1 MLCSPGVITARKAQ
15 QKEVNADEAPSI
27 CGQKKGINNTSCFCD
42 SKMDSRTFCT
52 NCLQCLPMEFC
63 LLEGFF
69 FSVDGAIS
77 IWLGEG
83 AHIARAW
90 KGQCHSLNAYHAN
103 SPTVTGF
110 HPAVTGL
117 LGACVHVLFVSCSSP
132 WPQSRVIYLG
142 SARAKGERL
151 SDYGG

>member
-1 MLCSPGVITARKAQ
+1 MQTKRLQSVAKRRGEITLPAFVTARWTPGHF
-15 QKEVNADEAPSI
+15 APTVCSVYLWSFAFW
-27 CGQKKGINNTSCFCD
+27 KV
-42 SKMDSRTFCT
+42 
-52 NCLQCLPMEFC
+52 
-63 LLEGFF
+63 FF

-117 LGACVHVLFVSCSSP
+117 LGACIHVLFVSCSSL